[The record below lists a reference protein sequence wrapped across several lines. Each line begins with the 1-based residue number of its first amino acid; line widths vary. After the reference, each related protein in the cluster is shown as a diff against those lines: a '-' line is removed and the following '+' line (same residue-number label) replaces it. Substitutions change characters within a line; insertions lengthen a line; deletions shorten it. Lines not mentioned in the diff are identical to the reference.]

1 MLFLIILKVAIAS
14 LFANKLRTFLAMLGV
29 IIGVGAVISMLAIGA
44 GAQKGIMD
52 RIAAM
57 GTNLLVIRPGQHGV
71 HGVTTGTQIN
81 LTLDDTTE
89 FLKKVPDILQ
99 VAPVVQGN
107 VQAKYLNMNSRVT
120 VVGTAPTYFIIRNF
134 EIGKGR
140 NFTEAETDATMH
152 VVILGPTTVENLF
165 GTEDPINQIIKM
177 NGINFKVV
185 GVTKAKG
192 DQGWFDPDD
201 QAIVPYS
208 TAMKQLFGLD
218 YLREIDVQVKPG
230 KDLQKVQDDITVILR
245 KRHRLQPEA
254 PDDFNIR
261 NQAEILQTATDV
273 SRTFTV
279 LLGGIASIS
288 LLVGGIGIMNIMLV
302 SVTERTREIGIRMA
316 VGAKPL
322 NILAQFLVEALSLAV
337 MGGFIGVVLGV
348 VGAARL
354 AKTFGWSMLVRPDI
368 IAIAVGFSA
377 LVGVVF
383 GLYPARKASRL
394 DPIEALRY
402 E

>member
-1 MLFLIILKVAIAS
+1 MLFLIIIKVAIAS
-14 LFANKLRTFLAMLGV
+14 LFANKLRTLLAMLGV

-57 GTNLLVIRPGQHGV
+57 GTNLLVVRPGQHGF
-71 HGVTTGTQIN
+71 HGVSTGTQVN

-89 FLKKVPDILQ
+89 FLKKVQDIYQ
-99 VAPVVQGN
+99 VAPVVQGS
-107 VQAKYLNMNSRVT
+107 VQAKYMNLNSRVT
-120 VVGTAPTYFIIRNF
+120 VIGTAPTYFTIRNF
-134 EIGKGR
+134 EVGKGR
-140 NFTEAETDATMH
+140 SFSEAETESTMH
-152 VVILGPTTVENLF
+152 VCVLGPTTVENLF
-165 GTEDPINQIIKM
+165 GTDDPVNQIIKM
-177 NGINFKVV
+177 NGINFRVV

-192 DQGWFDPDD
+192 DQGWFNPDD
-201 QAIVPYS
+201 QVMVPYT

-218 YLREIDVQVKPG
+218 YLREIDIQVRPG
-230 KDLQKVQDDITVILR
+230 KDLQKVQDEVTAILR
-245 KRHRLQPEA
+245 RRHRLQPDA

-302 SVTERTREIGIRMA
+302 SVTERTREIGVRKAIGAKNRDILLQFLIEAIILSGLGGLIGVAAGVGASRLIGRFSQFTAIVQVPSVVLALSFAAA
-316 VGAKPL
+316 VGV
-322 NILAQFLVEALSLAV
+322 FF
-337 MGGFIGVVLGV
+337 GF
-348 VGAARL
+348 
-354 AKTFGWSMLVRPDI
+354 
-368 IAIAVGFSA
+368 
-377 LVGVVF
+377 
-383 GLYPARKASRL
+383 YPARRAALL